1 MAFEHLK
8 KLEVKAGET
17 APFTLYQVVGEPV
30 LHLAAATEANK
41 PYFNALLKRSRKNQR
56 RLQSGSFTAALIEEN
71 RDDDR
76 ELYPKFVVKGWD
88 KIIDSEGNSVPFSVD
103 ACNDFLAALPNW
115 LFDEVRQF
123 AVEATNF
130 VDVEVDMEE
139 VAGNSQE
146 G

>member
-1 MAFEHLK
+1 MSFEHLK

-17 APFTLYQVVGEPV
+17 MPFTFYQIVGEPV
-30 LHLAAATEANK
+30 LHLAPATEANK

-56 RLQSGSFTAALIEEN
+56 RLQSGSFTASVITEN

-76 ELYPKFVVKGWD
+76 ELYPKFIVRGWENVV
-88 KIIDSEGNSVPFSVD
+88 DSDNNPVTFSAE
-103 ACNDFLAALPNW
+103 ACSDFLSALPDW
-115 LFDEVRQF
+115 LFDEARQF
-123 AVEATNF
+123 AVDATNF
-130 VDVEVDMEE
+130 VDVEVDVEE